1 MKKICL
7 KRNVY
12 VNALLNDYGLKH
24 KKPVAILLIVLF
36 IEKKLLT

>member
-12 VNALLNDYGLKH
+12 VNVLLNDYGFKH
-24 KKPVAILLIVLF
+24 KKPVVILLIVLL